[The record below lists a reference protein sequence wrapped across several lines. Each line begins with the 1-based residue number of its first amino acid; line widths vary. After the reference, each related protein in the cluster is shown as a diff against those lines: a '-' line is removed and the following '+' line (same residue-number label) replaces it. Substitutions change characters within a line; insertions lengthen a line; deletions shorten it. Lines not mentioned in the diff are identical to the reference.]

1 VNDLGHALAEIA
13 PLVEHVG
20 RDDNVNRIRS
30 LLAPLDKKLA
40 GLAASANR
48 VSGENVDTDQRHL
61 LRLHWIF
68 SSLIASLVLI
78 GMLLMLMLY

>member
-1 VNDLGHALAEIA
+1 
-13 PLVEHVG
+13 
-20 RDDNVNRIRS
+20 DNVNRIRS

-48 VSGENVDTDQRHL
+48 VSGEHVDTDQRHL
-61 LRLHWIF
+61 LRLHWIC

-78 GMLLMLMLY
+78 GLVLILMLYLRHIQLNRAHDEVHVLA